1 MCDSRKYTFG
11 EKLVAIATDELRGT
25 KWQTRRPRES
35 GKSADFKFL
44 LWWNQ
49 ATLDKTYVIVECIG
63 HLSIDWYL
71 TYIEI
76 GGSIFRYSDR
86 SFVRLRHGAP
96 VRRGGSQPA
105 AGAAQ
110 NLARCD
116 ILREQPGRRPARDCV
131 KRRTAAGPACATAI
145 VRSVITYFCLLSIS
159 DGAFER
165 SGEVSVGGVTD
176 GTDRYEYFVVLNEI
190 FAYASI
196 EIFRWARR
204 FAHVNGS
211 SYRIFCGSLLN
222 GFFLC
227 GQLTHVNGVSVGFP
241 GNDR

>member
-11 EKLVAIATDELRGT
+11 EKLVAIATYELRGT

-44 LWWNQ
+44 LWWYQ

-96 VRRGGSQPA
+96 PPLPPSGSPPGSPPPGSGYRQSRYDRA
-105 AGAAQ
+105 DSVTSDGESSGFRWRSVA
-110 NLARCD
+110 
-116 ILREQPGRRPARDCV
+116 PGRTVECRPSGYIATSRQWTKWHEAPPPVQRSND
-131 KRRTAAGPACATAI
+131 TASDRAT
-145 VRSVITYFCLLSIS
+145 
-159 DGAFER
+159 
-165 SGEVSVGGVTD
+165 VSVWSEYWWSLAPITTAGKMVGKLELRVAAENRISVFHSWWGNRYKTKIESALKSLVTI
-176 GTDRYEYFVVLNEI
+176 GAN
-190 FAYASI
+190 
-196 EIFRWARR
+196 
-204 FAHVNGS
+204 N
-211 SYRIFCGSLLN
+211 
-222 GFFLC
+222 
-227 GQLTHVNGVSVGFP
+227 
-241 GNDR
+241 

>member
-11 EKLVAIATDELRGT
+11 EKLVAIATDEVRGT

-86 SFVRLRHGAP
+86 SFVRLRHGAASSRPAQYQPGVRPGARRAVWLAACHVIGRRAP
-96 VRRGGSQPA
+96 VE
-105 AGAAQ
+105 AGAA
-110 NLARCD
+110 
-116 ILREQPGRRPARDCV
+116 
-131 KRRTAAGPACATAI
+131 
-145 VRSVITYFCLLSIS
+145 
-159 DGAFER
+159 
-165 SGEVSVGGVTD
+165 
-176 GTDRYEYFVVLNEI
+176 
-190 FAYASI
+190 
-196 EIFRWARR
+196 
-204 FAHVNGS
+204 
-211 SYRIFCGSLLN
+211 
-222 GFFLC
+222 
-227 GQLTHVNGVSVGFP
+227 GQLRQNHSLGWSAGRIGRCRFVIVYLKWFARQLLWISN
-241 GNDR
+241 RL